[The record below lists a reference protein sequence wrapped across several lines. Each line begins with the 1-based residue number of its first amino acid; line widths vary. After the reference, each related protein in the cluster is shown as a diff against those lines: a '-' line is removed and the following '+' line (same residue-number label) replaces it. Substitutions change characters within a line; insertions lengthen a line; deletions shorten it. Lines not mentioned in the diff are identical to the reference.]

1 MGLTIER
8 CLQAWTNTLKQ
19 MNAKADIVFYGDS
32 LIYYGDFASL
42 FPNKVVC
49 NLGLR
54 GDTIQGLINRVEQVV
69 ILKPQ
74 VLFIMAGINDIAS
87 LTTEEFREVYTR
99 LINEIKLII
108 PETKI
113 LIISILPVNNS
124 RFIIS
129 CTNEQVIE
137 CNKVVSRIAFE
148 NKIPFLDLHSLYVE
162 NGELPCELT
171 KDGIHLKTNGY
182 KRWYELLINLN
193 Y

>member
-137 CNKVVSRIAFE
+137 RNKVVSRIAFE

>member
-19 MNAKADIVFYGDS
+19 INAKADIVFYGDS

-182 KRWYELLINLN
+182 KRWYESLINLN

>member
-1 MGLTIER
+1 MGLTVEK

-54 GDTIQGLINRVEQVV
+54 GDTIQGLINRVEQVI

-74 VLFIMAGINDIAS
+74 VLFLMAGINDIAS
-87 LTTEEFREVYTR
+87 LTTEGFREVYTR

-113 LIISILPVNNS
+113 LIISVLPVNNS

-182 KRWYELLINLN
+182 KMWYESLINLN